1 MADFACTVSIYVLHD
16 GNISEQ
22 REEKHG
28 GTGISVHKTGVVP
41 SVRRR
46 TISGHRAVT
55 HQWMIAHRSA
65 SAASWRRSAPCCL
78 VGVSEEA
85 LKRIGRRELVDDFQ
99 SKFLHRFRFSVRT

>member
-55 HQWMIAHRSA
+55 HQ
-65 SAASWRRSAPCCL
+65 
-78 VGVSEEA
+78 
-85 LKRIGRRELVDDFQ
+85 
-99 SKFLHRFRFSVRT
+99 